1 MLVKEHKKDTDKK
14 QKAKRIKRWKNTT
27 EPDSEVVT
35 NGDWY
40 ECPDCAGEVYV
51 DPDYIDK
58 YKYCPFCGKERTEP
72 KVIRSD
78 W

>member
-14 QKAKRIKRWKNTT
+14 QKPKRIKRWKNVTT
-27 EPDSEVVT
+27 GDSDVVT
-35 NGDWY
+35 TGDWY
-40 ECPDCAGEVYV
+40 ECPDCSGEVYV

-58 YKYCPFCGKERTEP
+58 YKFCPFCGKERKEP
-72 KVIRSD
+72 KVTRSD